1 MTSPVQL
8 ALMVT
13 PLAAYLYLLAIWQAG
28 RHPRTVAGP
37 FDLWLLALGLGG
49 LVLVGP
55 LGRLVA
61 QTLFGRMGLSQW
73 LLMTLVAIL
82 FVIRMARRSWRR
94 LVIYHVDGD
103 TLDAALRDSLGPDE
117 YVRTLSGYEDRAH
130 ACGIRVHHS
139 PRWQTAVVEG
149 FGHDPDALIEAL
161 RPRLRARLRLANSKP
176 TGVSLLF
183 FGLSALTMLVP
194 LAGHLLTQP
203 RTRAALRALLERLHG
218 G

>member
-28 RHPRTVAGP
+28 RHPRVVAGP
-37 FDLWLLALGLGG
+37 VDLWLLALGLGG
-49 LVLVGP
+49 LVLIGP
-55 LGRLVA
+55 LGRIVA
-61 QTLFGRMGLSQW
+61 QTLFGRAGLLQW
-73 LLMTLVAIL
+73 LLLTLVAIL
-82 FVIRMARRSWRR
+82 LVSRLARRSWRR
-94 LVIYHVDGD
+94 LVIYHVDGE
-103 TLDAALRDSLGPDE
+103 TLDTALRDALGPDE
-117 YVRTLSGYEDRAH
+117 FIRTLSGYEDRTH

-139 PRWQTAVVEG
+139 PRWQAAVVEG
-149 FGHDPDALIEAL
+149 FGHDPDALIRAL
-161 RPRLRARLRLANSKP
+161 RPRLKERLRQAAAGP

-203 RTRAALRALLERLHG
+203 RTRAALRVLLERLHG